1 MREIDRRSLLVG
13 GALLLGTA
21 ACSPRS
27 PGSGEGEA
35 NVLPIPPLRD
45 ARQHRQFLALRAQSG
60 TTAFHKGTPSRTLGY
75 NGSYLG
81 PTLRVHRGDD
91 VTIAVTNALDVDTTV
106 HWHGLLIPGE
116 LDGGPHQVIA
126 PGATWQPTLPI
137 RQPAATLL
145 YHSHVHGLTAEQV
158 YSGLAGVL
166 LVSDDE
172 ERGLGLPSDYGVDD
186 LPLVIQDRQFEDGRL
201 VIPSGMMIA
210 MQGRRGDTIL
220 VNGAPNAVA
229 RVPNRLVRLRLVN
242 ASNARV
248 YDFSFSDR
256 RSFHWIGTEGGLL
269 ERSVELQSLPLAPGQ
284 RAELLV
290 SFADGR
296 PVSLITGPDTD
307 GSTMGMMDGMGEM
320 GRTEGAGAR
329 SVLRFSPQ
337 PMSQT
342 DASGAI
348 PDLLVSRAR
357 PDAANVDQR
366 RRLILNMGMGMGVGG
381 GMGSDMEM
389 GDGMGM
395 GGQMGSGGGMAF
407 AINGRPFAMD
417 RIDERVKLGTTEIW
431 EVSGEMMRH
440 PIHIHGVHFD
450 VLSRGGRAP
459 DLLDQGPR
467 DTVLAQE
474 PVELLIRFD
483 QPATNAPFMYH
494 CHILEHEDNGMMGQ
508 FSVT

>member
-1 MREIDRRSLLVG
+1 MVEIDRRSLLMG
-13 GALLLGTA
+13 GVLLLGTA
-21 ACSPRS
+21 ACSFRS
-27 PGSGEGEA
+27 ADSAKGEA
-35 NVLPIPPLRD
+35 NVLPIPPLMD
-45 ARQHRQFLALRAQSG
+45 ARQQRQPLALRAQAG
-60 TTAFHKGTPSRTLGY
+60 TTVFYKGRPSSTLGY

-81 PTLRVHRGDD
+81 PTLRVYRGDD
-91 VTIAVTNALDVDTTV
+91 VSVAITNALRVDTTV

-126 PGATWQPTLPI
+126 PGATWRPTLPI

-145 YHSHVHGLTAEQV
+145 YHSHIHGLTAEQV

-186 LPLVIQDRQFEDGRL
+186 LPLVIQDRQFEDGLL
-201 VIPSGMMIA
+201 VIPRGMMIA

-229 RVPNRLVRLRLVN
+229 RVPKRLVRLRLVN

-296 PVSLITGPDTD
+296 PVSLVTDPDTND
-307 GSTMGMMDGMGEM
+307 SMMGMMDGMDGM
-320 GRTEGAGAR
+320 GRTEGPAGAR
-329 SVLRFSPQ
+329 FVLRFNPQ
-337 PMSQT
+337 PMAQS

-357 PDAANVDQR
+357 PEAAKVDQR
-366 RRLILNMGMGMGVGG
+366 RRLVLNMGMGMGGG
-381 GMGSDMEM
+381 TRMG
-389 GDGMGM
+389 GGMGM
-395 GGQMGSGGGMAF
+395 GGRMGSGDMAL
-407 AINGRPFAMD
+407 AINGRSFDMN
-417 RIDERVKLGTTEIW
+417 RIDERVKLGSTEIW

-459 DLLDQGPR
+459 ALLDQGPR
-467 DTVLAQE
+467 DTVLVQE

-483 QPATNAPFMYH
+483 QPARRVPFMYH